1 MGKMKVEP
9 TEARELAIYFPPNTT
24 LEDLAGGQRF
34 KSMDRHEAFYENR
47 QDRDKSYN
55 WDGYFNGYGQEA
67 AIKPGWYVPLS
78 QRRPATTMPLA
89 RMIVSRLNSMLFGV
103 QNRPDVLVT
112 GDENSE
118 SFVRE
123 VAKESSLWQRMI
135 EARKIGGSSGT
146 VAMSYGYSEGK
157 PRVEVHRGKHCRV
170 LFWDDFP
177 EKIPAIVMKAYEYT
191 KEVFDPETG
200 KPKEKVF
207 YFVRYWDSE
216 VEVTWEMVPQ
226 KVARTSGWHLVSI
239 PDRIVWHDTGWCPVV
254 WIQNTSNS
262 EDDDG
267 EADYVGSLDDMD
279 QINRLKSASCKG
291 TIANVDPTLVVKQDV
306 TKNHGSVRKGSE
318 NAIFSAGGAEYLEL
332 QGSSITAA
340 EQKLDSLRQDVI
352 DAAQVILPT
361 PETVT
366 GSVQSAAALRILF
379 APMTSRC
386 DTLREQY
393 GDRGIVRV
401 LTGLL
406 KQAKLEHVQVS
417 LEPRVE
423 SETDED
429 GNQSTELVQHVP
441 GEREVISLAW
451 PPYFPATWTDRQQ
464 AAATASAAAGQK
476 SILSQRTAI
485 QSVAQLF
492 GVEDV
497 DAEMAAIKG
506 EQEASLEAE
515 AKALAALDPM
525 NFQDDEEPPAKK
537 KPGEEDDE

>member
-1 MGKMKVEP
+1 MPDLAEP
-9 TEARELAIYFPPNTT
+9 QEEDGRQLALYFPPNTT
-24 LEDLAGGQRF
+24 LKDLAGGQRF
-34 KSMDRHEAFYENR
+34 TSMDRHEAFYENR
-47 QDRDKSYN
+47 QDRDKAYS
-55 WDGYFNGYGQEA
+55 WDGYFHGYGEEA
-67 AIKPGWYVPLS
+67 SIKPGWYVPLS
-78 QRRPATTMPLA
+78 KRRPATTMPLA

-103 QNRPDVLVT
+103 QNRPDVLVA
-112 GDENSE
+112 GDENAE
-118 SFVRE
+118 AFVRE

-146 VAMSYGYSEGK
+146 VAMSYGYNEGK

-170 LFWDDFP
+170 LAWQDFP
-177 EKIPAIVMKAYEYT
+177 EKIPNVVMKSYEYT
-191 KEVFDPETG
+191 KEVFDPESG
-200 KPKEKVF
+200 KAKEKVF
-207 YFVRYWDSE
+207 FYVRYWDNE
-216 VEVTWEMVPQ
+216 VEVIWEQIPE
-226 KVARTSGWHLVSI
+226 KVAKTSGWMNVSI
-239 PDRIVWHDTGWCPVV
+239 PDRVIWHDTGWCPVV

-267 EADYVGSLDDMD
+267 DADYVGSLDDMD

-291 TIANVDPTLVVKQDV
+291 TIANVDPTLVVKQDA

-332 QGSSITAA
+332 QGSSISAA
-340 EQKLDSLRQDVI
+340 EQKLDSLRQDVL

-393 GDRGIVRV
+393 GDRGIVRI

-406 KQAKLEHVQVS
+406 RQAKADGVEVN
-417 LEPRVE
+417 LEPKVDTQ
-423 SETDED
+423 TDEE
-429 GNQSTELVQHVP
+429 GNQSTNLIEHSP
-441 GEREVISLAW
+441 GEREVIALVW
-451 PPYFPATWTDRQQ
+451 PPYFPATWTDRQ
-464 AAATASAAAGQK
+464 AAAQTASAAAGQK
-476 SILSQRTAI
+476 AILSQRTAI

-497 DAEMAAIKG
+497 DAELANIKS
-506 EQEASLEAE
+506 EADASLEAE
-515 AKALAALDPM
+515 AKALAMLAPSS
-525 NFQDDEEPPAKK
+525 FEEEEEEP
-537 KPGEEDDE
+537 EEEADE